1 MNVLAGWLPGAA
13 QSVAAIAVAFNLYG
27 IRFMGFSAFAMTAS
41 TRVGNALGGGD
52 AEGARLAA
60 LAAALVAPAIWVVVA
75 AVLTWPPSQ
84 AALLGLFTT
93 GADELLLQRMRSLL
107 YLVVVLELFDG
118 AQTILSGIIAGVGK
132 QRRGS
137 AFNLVAYWLCAVP
150 AAIVLGFPLK
160 LGVQGFY
167 GGMVLG
173 PFIQTIC
180 YLWLILGLRWGQE
193 AQLARQ
199 RVAAAAADT

>member
-1 MNVLAGWLPGAA
+1 MGLFACVWHRTLPWPL
-13 QSVAAIAVAFNLYG
+13 Q
-27 IRFMGFSAFAMTAS
+27 
-41 TRVGNALGGGD
+41 
-52 AEGARLAA
+52 
-60 LAAALVAPAIWVVVA
+60 APAEYVTARIGKPA
-75 AVLTWPPSQ
+75 GSATHQIFFLYP
-84 AALLGLFTT
+84 
-93 GADELLLQRMRSLL
+93 QR
-107 YLVVVLELFDG
+107 VW
-118 AQTILSGIIAGVGK
+118 
-132 QRRGS
+132 RRGS

-173 PFIQTIC
+173 PYIQTIC